1 MHAKISSLTLIE
13 IVSAVAP
20 AGNTGPLA
28 SAAGHHHDAIA
39 AGKNMATG
47 QSDHQQGP
55 QAAAVEQLSCPPSYA
70 LGEDTPQ
77 HPRQSLLLCWE
88 PVTSANASA
97 QPSRQPAAGT
107 AGVLALASSGG
118 GHADQLLSSGMV
130 LRATT
135 SDVSSSLAM
144 PFSVSGAGLSNKQEG
159 GGPPSE
165 GPLASAAIGASE
177 VLSLPSTVPYFSVC
191 SESAPMQQD
200 VVLVSNSGDEGGM
213 LTAAAAATS
222 PAEEASPSTSPSSN
236 AGTNNP
242 KTSVTL
248 ELLECGV
255 CMERMQ
261 PPIYQCREGHTLCSS
276 CRARLTSCPTC
287 RSPELSIRCRALEVL
302 AQCLTDV
309 PCRFA
314 SYGCTYTMKYTEAPQ
329 HETRC
334 LRRPLACLHADNGC
348 AFEASPQ
355 QLAEHLLQQHGY
367 EYKPTSTIQFACTPR
382 NCRGSKRLKTKPSS
396 TSAGAHAAGERTQQ
410 QSSGTQE
417 EGEGEEEPSF
427 SLDGCESFVWQQ
439 QLYHCFGKYFVLRVH
454 RRVEGEASFYISLL
468 ALHPRHHCSRYS
480 LQVSGNHRTYSF
492 QGPVW
497 SAARG
502 PQELERVKDCLL
514 LPENIA
520 LFLSGAKG
528 SEQNL
533 NAINLSITGEI
544 LPS

>member
-1 MHAKISSLTLIE
+1 
-13 IVSAVAP
+13 
-20 AGNTGPLA
+20 
-28 SAAGHHHDAIA
+28 
-39 AGKNMATG
+39 MATG
-47 QSDHQQGP
+47 QSGHQQGP
-55 QAAAVEQLSCPPSYA
+55 QAAAAEQLSCLPSYA
-70 LGEDTPQ
+70 LGEDTPEQ
-77 HPRQSLLLCWE
+77 PRQSVLLRWE
-88 PVTSANASA
+88 PVTSANASG

-107 AGVLALASSGG
+107 AGVLALTSSSG
-118 GHADQLLSSGMV
+118 GHADQLMSSGVV
-130 LRATT
+130 LRTT
-135 SDVSSSLAM
+135 PAEVSSSLAM
-144 PFSVSGAGLSNKQEG
+144 PFAVSGAGRSNKQEG
-159 GGPPSE
+159 GGPPVE

-177 VLSLPSTVPYFSVC
+177 ALSLHATIPYFSVC
-191 SESAPMQQD
+191 SESSPMQQD
-200 VVLVSNSGDEGGM
+200 VVLVSSSGEEGGV
-213 LTAAAAATS
+213 LASAAAAPS
-222 PAEEASPSTSPSSN
+222 PADEASQSSSPCSN
-236 AGTNNP
+236 AAANNS

-261 PPIYQCREGHTLCSS
+261 PPIYQCREGHTLCSN

-287 RSPELSIRCRALEVL
+287 RSPELSIRCRALELL
-302 AQCLTDV
+302 AQCLSDV

-314 SYGCTYTMKYTEAPQ
+314 SYGCTYTMKYTETAQ
-329 HETRC
+329 HESRC

-367 EYKPTSTIQFACTPR
+367 EYKPTSTIQFACTPS
-382 NCRGSKRLKTKPSS
+382 NCRGSKRLGTKPSS
-396 TSAGAHAAGERTQQ
+396 TSAGAQAGCGAAGERTQQ

-417 EGEGEEEPSF
+417 EREGEEEPSF

-533 NAINLSITGEI
+533 NAINLSIAGEI